1 MRRWIPVIIAAN
13 VAAYVLQQVFP
24 WVTERFMWWPAGA
37 LARPWTAFTYMFL
50 HDPNGIGH
58 ILFNMLGLYIFGPR
72 VEARIGG
79 NKFLGLYLVSGL
91 AGAALCFLQPN
102 TPVVGASAA
111 IFGVSLAYARYWPRD
126 QVLIY
131 GIIPMSTRTMVI
143 VYAII
148 SAGGALSPV
157 DLPLMGNVAHLGHLG
172 GFIGGWLYC
181 VWMDRFTG
189 ARSFRAMAEGR
200 RTAPVPVEVG
210 APTADDRAAVERWG
224 RIRAEQLHPVNRE
237 EFERIRAK
245 LTADG
250 LRSLTA
256 SEREFLDRFAGLAS

>member
-13 VAAYVLQQVFP
+13 VAAYALQQLQP
-24 WVTERFMWWPAGA
+24 WVTGAFMWVPVDA
-37 LARPWTAFTYMFL
+37 LSRPWTAVTYMFL

-72 VEARIGG
+72 LEARIGG
-79 NKFLGLYLVSGL
+79 TKFLGLYFASGI
-91 AGAALCFLQPN
+91 AGALACFFQPQ
-102 TPVVGASAA
+102 VAVIGASGA

-143 VYAII
+143 VYAIL
-148 SAGGALSPV
+148 SVGGALSPV

-172 GFIGGWLYC
+172 GFVGGWLYC

-189 ARSFRAMAEGR
+189 ARSFRAVAEGR
-200 RTAPVPVEVG
+200 RAPQVAIEVG
-210 APTADDRAAVERWG
+210 TPAADDRAAAERWA
-224 RIRAEQLHPVNRE
+224 RIRADQLHPVNRE

-245 LTADG
+245 LTTTG
-250 LRSLTA
+250 LRSLTP
-256 SEREFLDRFAGLAS
+256 SEREFLDRFAGLAG